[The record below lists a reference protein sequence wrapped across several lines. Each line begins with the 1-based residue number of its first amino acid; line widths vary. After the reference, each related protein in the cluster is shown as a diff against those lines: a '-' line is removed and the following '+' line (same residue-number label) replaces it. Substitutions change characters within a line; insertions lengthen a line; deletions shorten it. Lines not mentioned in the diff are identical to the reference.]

1 MAETVWQGN
10 YESAVIR
17 LSNAAVIVPLKLLWK
32 GGMLLVP
39 PQKWDRSSRL
49 CHIRGF
55 MLMSKTDAH
64 RHPYLHAMKCPKIF
78 LPRCWRG
85 TTIILSM
92 IAASFILFYT
102 KSQSARCGFVMVVMT
117 VMWVTEAIPL
127 PVTALIPVF
136 AFPLMGVLSTDTV
149 SRMYLKESNMM
160 FLGGLIMAAAVEN
173 CNFHERIALFV
184 ILHVGQATLPLDPR
198 RVFP

>member
-1 MAETVWQGN
+1 
-10 YESAVIR
+10 
-17 LSNAAVIVPLKLLWK
+17 
-32 GGMLLVP
+32 
-39 PQKWDRSSRL
+39 
-49 CHIRGF
+49 
-55 MLMSKTDAH
+55 
-64 RHPYLHAMKCPKIF
+64 
-78 LPRCWRG
+78 
-85 TTIILSM
+85 M

-184 ILHVGQATLPLDPR
+184 ILHVGEYSNGKSSTREQNNKKEGKEKKHCAEMTTFIYFSFIFLSHAGLLLI
-198 RVFP
+198 VSF